1 MPGDMSNYFIRSDY
15 QSNTSI
21 ETADQHSGGAYWTS
35 RRIRASYIYQHPV
48 YSYADA
54 LIKKDNILSVVDIG
68 CGVATKLAML
78 KNKNPNIK
86 ITGIDQESAIEYCL
100 ANYDFG
106 HWIVDDFENP
116 SPAKHIKET
125 PDLIIC
131 SDVIEHLM
139 NPNKLINY
147 ILALASPSTK
157 IIISTP
163 ARELLR
169 DKSCIT
175 SPNPYHIREW
185 SSEEFLQYLS
195 HNGLSIVDRTI
206 QLPIKLSLNSFIF
219 PEIIK
224 RLLIGKPVKY
234 NHVVLTR
241 KISLVD
247 D

>member
-1 MPGDMSNYFIRSDY
+1 MPGDISNYFIRSDY

-21 ETADQHSGGAYWTS
+21 ETADQHSGGAYWTG

-54 LIKKDNILSVVDIG
+54 LIKKSNMLSVVDIG

-106 HWIVDDFENP
+106 HWLVDDLETP
-116 SPAKHIKET
+116 TLTKHIKEA

-139 NPNKLINY
+139 NPNTLINY
-147 ILALASPSTK
+147 ILSLAGPSTK

-169 DKSCIT
+169 DKNCLI

-185 SSEEFLQYLS
+185 SSEEFLLYLAHS
-195 HNGLSIVDRTI
+195 GLTVIDRKI
-206 QLPIKLSLNSFIF
+206 QLPIKPSLNNFLY

-224 RLLIGKPVKY
+224 RLLSGKPIKY
-234 NHVVLTR
+234 NHVILAQKTNL
-241 KISLVD
+241 SYD
-247 D
+247 